1 MIPEEK
7 QLQAESGTTNRS
19 AHRTTRHE
27 IFQVDKMACHT
38 QCSTIQYS
46 ALQYIT
52 AQCITSQYSTEQCK
66 RTHLELRFHLLVV
79 LFSQV
84 TGAVLWGI
92 VAEEVAR
99 VEVVIV
105 HKVCLEKYPEEG

>member
-1 MIPEEK
+1 
-7 QLQAESGTTNRS
+7 
-19 AHRTTRHE
+19 
-27 IFQVDKMACHT
+27 
-38 QCSTIQYS
+38 
-46 ALQYIT
+46 
-52 AQCITSQYSTEQCK
+52 
-66 RTHLELRFHLLVV
+66 V